1 MKKILSIAVALVLLI
16 GLIPVAGM
24 MNATAADTWTLVT
37 DASTLQAGDQ
47 IVIAANTKGFVAAAL
62 SSQYLKNSAATF
74 SENKTTITTLP
85 ADAAIFTLSGSAD
98 AWTLSNTNGALGAT
112 TVKKLAYGSG
122 TTTWTI
128 TIDADNNATI
138 QNATESYGRML
149 YNVNSPRFTTYTSNA
164 SASMLLPQIYR
175 LVAGGDTDIS
185 DNTSTSTSASASDTT
200 PSASET
206 APTDPTSSSTTTA
219 TQAPTDE
226 EVDTSVPQS
235 LSILGTTGTLVDK
248 TITWTGKGFIFE
260 NAQGSS
266 NSAIRTSDAD
276 HFRVYKSHETTISST
291 CGKNI
296 SQIIITATSSSY
308 ATAAA
313 ATATAAGY
321 TATASGTTVT
331 ISLSGVSSITMTAT
345 AQWRLN
351 KVEVVFEGGTTT
363 TTTAATIYETPAEIM
378 TAAYA
383 LEQGKVLSNSHVY
396 TLSGVITNVDTVYNS
411 EYSNVT
417 VTMLVDGT
425 DKEIQCFR
433 LKGDGAD
440 LIGTNDKI
448 TVSGVIK
455 NYNGTIEFDSGCTL
469 DAYELS
475 QVEVPI
481 YETPAEIMDAAY
493 ALDEGAT
500 LSDGHAYTLTGVITE
515 VNFAYDEGYGNAS
528 VTIAVDGTDKTIYC
542 YKLAGTGADVVGV
555 GDTVTVTG
563 PIKNYKGKI
572 EFDGCTL
579 DSYVVKEEVPTFT
592 GRDVTLGD
600 DLDVGF
606 YVDIPD
612 AYDPANLSVVFEVN
626 GNSTTVAIQPDAE
639 GNYVIHLEV
648 PAKDMTTVITAK
660 VMDSSYTVH
669 SEISTTVAEYADQII
684 AGDVDA
690 TAAEVAAATAMV
702 NYGAMA
708 QIYFNHN
715 TDNLANVGNE
725 TDLSAADVSGIA
737 DLAVTGDSSNFIG
750 ASLVLKSRLAVRLY
764 FTEQVEGSQ
773 YNSNG
778 WYIEVTDI
786 DAANLATT
794 QNVTVGET
802 TYSFS
807 ALSFAKQVI
816 EGSYNANFQN
826 LMKALVLYE
835 AAASVL

>member
-24 MNATAADTWTLVT
+24 MNTAAADTASLAITATGGTLSGDSLSISWSGANFTLLNEKAGSNTAIRTSDSNHFRVY
-37 DASTLQAGDQ
+37 AS
-47 IVIAANTKGFVAAAL
+47 
-62 SSQYLKNSAATF
+62 
-74 SENKTTITTLP
+74 NKTTITAASGKNLSQIVVTVTESKYASPLVTSVSNAGFTAV
-85 ADAAIFTLSGSAD
+85 ADG
-98 AWTLSNTNGALGAT
+98 T
-112 TVKKLAYGSG
+112 TV
-122 TTTWTI
+122 TI
-128 TIDADNNATI
+128 TV
-138 QNATESYGRML
+138 SG
-149 YNVNSPRFTTYTSNA
+149 VNSISFTA
-164 SASMLLPQIYR
+164 SAQWRLNQIEVTT
-175 LVAGGDTDIS
+175 VAGGDTDIS
-185 DNTSTSTSASASDTT
+185 DNTSTS
-200 PSASET
+200 
-206 APTDPTSSSTTTA
+206 SSTSTTTTTTTTTT
-219 TQAPTDE
+219 TQAPTDGAIVFDLGANGTAAHVDGSAISGAKE
-226 EVDTSVPQS
+226 FASTDGAYTLTITPTAKAYEGSFDAMGNSCIKLGTSSAAGGFTLTAPEGVTSVVFYVGGYKANAAKIEVNGTAHTINTMSNNGEYTKVVVDT
-235 LSILGTTGTLVDK
+235 TTEK
-248 TITWTGKGFIFE
+248 AITF
-260 NAQGSS
+260 
-266 NSAIRTSDAD
+266 
-276 HFRVYKSHETTISST
+276 
-291 CGKNI
+291 
-296 SQIIITATSSSY
+296 
-308 ATAAA
+308 
-313 ATATAAGY
+313 
-321 TATASGTTVT
+321 TTVSGGYRCMINT
-331 ISLSGVSSITMTAT
+331 IEFLTGGAT
-345 AQWRLN
+345 VA
-351 KVEVVFEGGTTT
+351 TT

-378 TAAYA
+378 AAAYA
-383 LEQGKVLSNSHVY
+383 LGQGEVLSNSHVY
-396 TLSGVITNVDTVYNS
+396 TLSGVITNVDTIYNS
-411 EYSNVT
+411 DYSNVT

-425 DKEIQCFR
+425 DKKIQCFR

-528 VTIAVDGTDKTIYC
+528 VTIAVDGTDKSIYC
-542 YKLAGTGADVVGV
+542 YKMAGTGADVVGV

-606 YVDIPD
+606 YVDIPE

-626 GNSTTVAIQPDAE
+626 GNITTVAIQPDTE

-648 PAKDMTTVITAK
+648 PAKDMTTTIKAK
-660 VMDSSYTVH
+660 VMDQSETVH

-715 TDNLANVGNE
+715 TGNLANVGNE

-764 FTEQVEGSQ
+764 FTEQVEGSK